1 MPITGSVA
9 ISGVSLRPINDMQL
23 DDPLGWRSS
32 QIASSSGFVPAVV
45 VTMSHHATIAHH
57 DEDQLRQTTK

>member
-1 MPITGSVA
+1 
-9 ISGVSLRPINDMQL
+9 MQL